1 MKFIHWSLGAALL
14 LSAMPSCADTVWSL
28 GAAEGYN
35 VFVFGSYSTYGWSS
49 IDGST
54 AVGGSFYSL
63 GSMGLDQAPGTAD
76 PAISGLVV
84 GGSLALAG
92 GQVNGDAWVG
102 GATSSTLY
110 GTLTVTGDMHYGSA
124 PSGHV
129 NVYGTETAL
138 RGSPLPID
146 FVSAATSLTQLSND
160 LTNVAANGTV
170 TGDSS
175 NYTLTAT
182 GCTLC
187 VFNLPGGSMHSV
199 TIDAPAGATV
209 LVNVSGNSSSFS
221 NGSINYTGGATAAN
235 TIFNFGAATA
245 LSTSSIG
252 FNGSILAPLATFTG
266 ANGQINGE
274 LIAKAVSGESAAFKS
289 GNIFS
294 GNLDSGIGAT
304 TGASPAATPEP
315 STWLSLLTALAAFAG
330 FQRRRSRRRA

>member
-1 MKFIHWSLGAALL
+1 MKYIHWFLGATLL
-14 LSAMPSCADTVWSL
+14 LGAIPSYANTAWSL

-35 VFVFGSYSTYGWSS
+35 VFVFGSYSTWGWSS

-54 AVGGSFYSL
+54 AVGGSFSSM
-63 GSMGLDQAPGTAD
+63 GSMGLDQTPGAAD

-92 GQVNGDAWVG
+92 GQVNGDAWIG

-110 GTLTVTGDMHYGSA
+110 GTLTVTGDFHYGSA

-138 RGSPLPID
+138 HGSPLPID
-146 FVSAATSLTQLSND
+146 FVTAATSLTQLSND
-160 LTNVAANGTV
+160 LTNVAANGAV
-170 TGDSS
+170 TGNSS

-187 VFNLPGGSMHSV
+187 VFNLTGGSMHSI
-199 TIDAPAGATV
+199 TIDAPEGATV
-209 LVNVSGNSSSFS
+209 LVNVSGSSSSFS
-221 NGSINYTGGATAAN
+221 NGSISYTGGATAAN
-235 TIFNFGAATA
+235 TIFNFGATTA
-245 LSTSSIG
+245 LSTSGIG

-274 LIAKAVSGESAAFKS
+274 LIAKAVSGQSAAFKS

-294 GNLDSGIGAT
+294 GDLNSGIGAT
-304 TGASPAATPEP
+304 TGASPAPTPEP
-315 STWLSLLTALAAFAG
+315 ATWLSLLTAVAAFVG
-330 FQRRRSRRRA
+330 FQKRRSGKRN